1 MGYKDDNL
9 KSLMMTIGVFVCV
22 FVGIGIYFVIN

>member
-9 KSLMMTIGVFVCV
+9 KSAIMAVAVFVCV
-22 FVGIGIYFVIN
+22 FIGIGIYFVIN

>member
-9 KSLMMTIGVFVCV
+9 KSAIMTT
-22 FVGIGIYFVIN
+22 GIIICIVIATIVWMFNG